1 MRERKVELWNVPGAA
16 KLAESRLARWP
27 HMKQSKNAQIVPSVK
42 VRQSGLWI
50 GSWRLLSV

>member
-1 MRERKVELWNVPGAA
+1 MREGKVELWNVPGAA

-27 HMKQSKNAQIVPSVK
+27 QSKNAQIVPSVK